1 MSSVFRAGT
10 PYGKA
15 HDHADRAEL
24 LYARGDYEGAAEEH
38 QRAADTYL
46 KAIDA
51 CEDES
56 VKHSLRLMHEDHLK
70 LSREAQRARQ
80 ERTRREHE
88 QPPTPDLTA
97 TVTLGHHDV
106 PRRMVDSAS
115 SSEHTTI
122 EDSYMML
129 GGRPGEHNEAFDQFW
144 KTLEGMLE
152 NLSQPVAFATAPLG
166 TPAPGGNG
174 GHSADDDGGSDSD
187 ASSNDSFCIIDSS
200 NPATSQ
206 TPKKATSA
214 TSSPT
219 GTRRSK
225 SRPTPDPSLARS
237 AYPPPPRIQQLEAEN
252 AALKADLERAVT
264 RATTAERTL
273 RQRAGQELALRE
285 SILSVRREAQRAM
298 SATTAAL
305 RTPAFG
311 QAPSRTQT
319 LIQSPSISS
328 PSQALPQA
336 PVPAPTVK
344 LPDVPSPRIAELE
357 EEIRQLKAENEKQ
370 ASPYLEPQMAKYRE
384 RWEKLKESAKRKRAA
399 KEMQNGV
406 IPEEQEPGEG
416 ADIPEAPS
424 PNRSGLSSS
433 PSVLRSPGDIVTGV
447 GGLNLNV

>member
-1 MSSVFRAGT
+1 MNVSQ
-10 PYGKA
+10 A
-15 HDHADRAEL
+15 HEHADRAEL

-38 QRAADTYL
+38 LRAADTYL

-51 CEDES
+51 CEDPS

-80 ERTRREHE
+80 ERTRREQE
-88 QPPTPDLTA
+88 QPAADLAA
-97 TVTLGHHDV
+97 TVTMGQGI
-106 PRRMVDSAS
+106 PRRMVDSTS

-166 TPAPGGNG
+166 VPAPGGNDEQ
-174 GHSADDDGGSDSD
+174 SAGDDGGSESD
-187 ASSNDSFCIIDSS
+187 ASSNDSFCIIDSDNS
-200 NPATSQ
+200 TTPQ
-206 TPKKATSA
+206 TPKKATKQSTSA
-214 TSSPT
+214 KSSPT
-219 GTRRSK
+219 NTRKPKSK
-225 SRPTPDPSLARS
+225 PAPDPSLARS
-237 AYPPPPRIQQLEAEN
+237 VYPPPPRVQQLEAEN
-252 AALKADLERAVT
+252 AALRAELERAT
-264 RATTAERTL
+264 LRATITERTL

-305 RTPAFG
+305 RSPGFG
-311 QAPSRTQT
+311 PPPSRTQT
-319 LIQSPSISS
+319 LIQSPSIAS
-328 PSQALPQA
+328 PAQILPQ
-336 PVPAPTVK
+336 PPTPAVK

-357 EEIRQLKAENEKQ
+357 EEVRQLKAENEKQ
-370 ASPYLEPQMAKYRE
+370 KAQMAKYRD

-399 KEMQNGV
+399 KETQNST

-416 ADIPEAPS
+416 DAVQETLPT
-424 PNRSGLSSS
+424 RSGLSSY
-433 PSVLRSPGDIVTGV
+433 PSVLRSPESIVTGMS
-447 GGLNLNV
+447 GLNLD